1 MKVFVAGAS
10 GVVGRYLI
18 PQLIGAGHDV
28 VAMTRSPGKTS
39 WLRELGAEPVLADA
53 LDQPAVAAAVARARP
68 QAVVHQLTAIPARP
82 GARTFDRVF
91 APTNRLRTG
100 GTDILLAAARAA
112 GARRFVAQSFC
123 GWTYARAGGPV
134 KTEEDPLD
142 PAPARSF
149 RQSLGAVRYLEHAVR
164 GAHGLEGL
172 ALRYGF
178 FYGPG
183 TAIAPGG
190 QIGRLV
196 ARRRFPVVGDGAGP
210 GWSGP
215 SAKATPN
222 WKRRVCDVVG
232 PYLNPRERGR
242 GLQRRKIAVPG
253 AGTGTAD
260 PADAARHPRA
270 APIAVRSRG
279 SVNCYKLPGAVC
291 AACGRRCQCNFAATS
306 HPVCPSC
313 SPKPAAT
320 CARCGQDNRVTR
332 PFSGFR

>member
-134 KTEEDPLD
+134 KTEEDPLFAGALAAKPPRHV
-142 PAPARSF
+142 PAW
-149 RQSLGAVRYLEHAVR
+149 
-164 GAHGLEGL
+164 
-172 ALRYGF
+172 
-178 FYGPG
+178 
-183 TAIAPGG
+183 
-190 QIGRLV
+190 LV
-196 ARRRFPVVGDGAGP
+196 
-210 GWSGP
+210 
-215 SAKATPN
+215 
-222 WKRRVCDVVG
+222 
-232 PYLNPRERGR
+232 
-242 GLQRRKIAVPG
+242 
-253 AGTGTAD
+253 
-260 PADAARHPRA
+260 
-270 APIAVRSRG
+270 
-279 SVNCYKLPGAVC
+279 
-291 AACGRRCQCNFAATS
+291 
-306 HPVCPSC
+306 
-313 SPKPAAT
+313 
-320 CARCGQDNRVTR
+320 R
-332 PFSGFR
+332 PFSQGAVVMANEIRGACNAKAKRQLGWKPAYPSWRDGFRNGLAQ